1 MASIRIKWDPEILAD
16 GFVPSSI
23 FDEAEAINTMVS
35 TTMVPVGVVNVQSTA
50 AAAHPVHNATAGL
63 SALVEEMVK
72 TVADLATN
80 LTTTSTLSTTTT
92 TSTPSWSATPTT
104 IIRRAAETASRR
116 PEIAAE
122 SVSIGLYIY

>member
-1 MASIRIKWDPEILAD
+1 MAPIKIKWDPEILAG
-16 GFVPSSI
+16 GFRPSTI
-23 FDEAEAINTMVS
+23 FDEAEAINTTAS
-35 TTMVPVGVVNVQSTA
+35 TTMVPVGIVDVQSTA

-72 TVADLATN
+72 TVADLTTN

-92 TSTPSWSATPTT
+92 TSTPSWSTTPTT
-104 IIRRAAETASRR
+104 IIRRAAETASRS

-122 SVSIGLYIY
+122 SVSIGLYLY